1 MKNFFTSDKNLT
13 SSLKLLMQ
21 HAHMYMFTYSQE
33 TDEMNVYDSN
43 LTRIDRICGILRD
56 PYRSSMVH
64 PDDIWKLQEFLEE
77 RLQGPIEIRVKK
89 NLIAIMI
96 IFPWI
101 LLSKTMSLFL

>member
-64 PDDIWKLQEFLEE
+64 PDDMWKLQEFL
-77 RLQGPIEIRVKK
+77 
-89 NLIAIMI
+89 
-96 IFPWI
+96 
-101 LLSKTMSLFL
+101 